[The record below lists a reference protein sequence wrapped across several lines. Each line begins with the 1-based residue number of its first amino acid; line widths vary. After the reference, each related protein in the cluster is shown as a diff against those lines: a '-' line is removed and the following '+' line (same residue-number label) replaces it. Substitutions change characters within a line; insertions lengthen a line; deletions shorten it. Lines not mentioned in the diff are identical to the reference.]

1 MPYLMT
7 RDISEL
13 KLKRGEK
20 LEFEKGKLPAALKF
34 SAEWQEPEPEP
45 KPKAKK

>member
-20 LEFEKGKLPAALKF
+20 LEFEKGKLPAALTF
-34 SAEWQEPEPEP
+34 SDEWQEPEPEP